1 VGETLLK
8 QIADGYDGNAPKY
21 QLRLS
26 ILCPRNQRN
35 KRGKERKKKTKPNNP
50 GTKALD
56 LNLAVSP
63 LKGLGQ
69 IHQVSHPGF
78 TSRSKALLHLDF
90 GL

>member
-1 VGETLLK
+1 MGMTGTHPSISCVSLFCAQETNATKGEK
-8 QIADGYDGNAPKY
+8 
-21 QLRLS
+21 
-26 ILCPRNQRN
+26 
-35 KRGKERKKKTKPNNP
+35 KERKKKTKPNNP

-69 IHQVSHPGF
+69 IHQVSHPVF
-78 TSRSKALLHLDF
+78 TSRSKALPHLDF